1 MKDLKDYT
9 DEELRQELK
18 RRVVERR
25 KNTPR
30 KIEYVEFE
38 ATVSRVDNLR
48 CNYLGTEYKRPFLL
62 WTYKVKDCS
71 YGLASTCLENEY
83 KLKGGVFNKSNAPK
97 EGDRVKLRYRRTKG
111 RFESVDLS
119 MAKIVGIV
127 NV

>member
-48 CNYLGTEYKRPFLL
+48 YNYLGTEYKRPFLL

-71 YGLASTCLENEY
+71 YELASACLENEY

-119 MAKIVGIV
+119 RAKIVGIV